1 MDYSAEYGKKVL
13 AAEDAAALV
22 KSGDW
27 VDFGMIANTPELF
40 DQALAKRKDELWDVK
55 VRGGMLVRPLKI
67 VEADPEGTHFIY
79 QSWHLGAIERG
90 YADHGLCHYMPM
102 NYSSQP
108 KFYRDFLTVDLACIC
123 VTPMDGNGYFN
134 FSLTNSSVRT
144 ILEKAKTV
152 IVEVHEHLPWAC
164 GGQEECIHISQVDHI
179 IEGAHQRFPTLPQSA
194 PSPEDETI
202 AALICPRIRDGAVL
216 QLGIGGTPNSVGKMI
231 ARSDVKDLGM
241 HTEMLCDAYLEL
253 FKAGKLT
260 NSRKGFDRY
269 KGVWSFCLGSQEL
282 YDWVDHN
289 PGLASCPV
297 DYTNAPK
304 VIARHD
310 NVVSIN
316 NCLEV
321 DLYGQ
326 ICAETAGTR
335 QISGTGGQLD
345 FLYGAFLSE
354 GGQGFI
360 CLSSTYR
367 DKKTGQRRSRIVPA
381 LRQSSVV
388 TDPRSHSFY
397 LVTEWGLVNLAGCS
411 LWERAERIISV
422 AHPDFRDELVRAAE
436 ACGIWRKQSKEEGR
450 L

>member
-1 MDYSAEYGKKVL
+1 MDYSGEYKKKVL
-13 AAEDAAALV
+13 AAEEAAALV

-40 DQALAKRKDELWDVK
+40 DQALANRKEELRDVK

-67 VEADPEGTHFIY
+67 VESDPDGTHFVY
-79 QSWHLGAIERG
+79 QSWHLGGIERK
-90 YADHGLCHYMPM
+90 YADRGLCHYMPM

-108 KFYRDFLTVDLACIC
+108 KFYRDFLTVNIACVC
-123 VTPMDGNGYFN
+123 VTPMDRNGYFN
-134 FSLTNSSVRT
+134 LSLTNSSTRT
-144 ILEKAKTV
+144 ILEKAEIV
-152 IVEVHEHLPWAC
+152 IVEVNEQLPWAC
-164 GGQEECIHISQVDHI
+164 GGQGECIHISEVDHI
-179 IEGAHQRFPTLPQSA
+179 IEGTHQAFPILP
-194 PSPEDETI
+194 PSVPTPEDEAI
-202 AALICPRIRDGAVL
+202 ASLICPKIRDGSVL

-231 ARSDVKDLGM
+231 AKSDVKNLGM
-241 HTEMLCDAYLEL
+241 HTEMLCDAYLDL
-253 FKAGKLT
+253 YKTGKLT
-260 NSRKGFDRY
+260 NTNKRFDRY

-289 PGLASCPV
+289 PGLASYPV

-304 VIARHD
+304 IIAQHN

-326 ICAETAGTR
+326 ICSETAGTR

-367 DKKTGQRRSRIVPA
+367 DKKTGERCSRIVPTLPQA
-381 LRQSSVV
+381 GVV

-397 LVTEWGLVNLAGCS
+397 LVTEWGMVNLAGCS
-411 LWERAERIISV
+411 VWERAERIISV

-436 ACGIWRKQSKEEGR
+436 QQGIWRKKSR
-450 L
+450 N